1 MRTVDFG
8 KVREL
13 FPIAKSYV
21 YLNNASTSPCS
32 TPVRSAMERALN
44 QWMNDAEVYQV
55 WMDELQET
63 KDLFAKLIGAK
74 KDELA
79 GIPNTSTGLSHVANV
94 LPYKQGSNV
103 VINDLEFPANTY
115 PWLNLK
121 KRGVEVRCIKNV
133 EGRILL
139 EDVEKMV
146 DDKTVALSISH
157 VEFSNGLRN
166 DLRSISE
173 KVHRHGAY
181 LVVDVIQS
189 AGALKIDVKKDGA
202 DFLATSFHKWLLGPE
217 GTGFL
222 YIKDELIGKFDPV
235 TTGWLAVEDPE
246 AFDNMHLNFS
256 KTAQKFESGTH
267 NLIGYVGAQAA
278 GEIFHKLG
286 MGEVEKR
293 VLELAGKLQEELE
306 KIGVEVLSR
315 REKQYRSGIT
325 TFKIPEVDRVL
336 EELKKRRIVVSK
348 RMGGIRVSPHIYNTE
363 EDLIRLVEAIKKPR
377 K

>member
-1 MRTVDFG
+1 
-8 KVREL
+8 
-13 FPIAKSYV
+13 
-21 YLNNASTSPCS
+21 
-32 TPVRSAMERALN
+32 
-44 QWMNDAEVYQV
+44 MNGVEVYQV

-63 KDLFAKLIGAK
+63 KELFAKLIGSK
-74 KDELA
+74 KDEIA
-79 GIPNTSTGLSHVANV
+79 GIPNTSTGLSHVANL
-94 LPYKQGSNV
+94 LPYEKGSNV

-115 PWLNLK
+115 PWFNLK

-139 EDVEKMV
+139 EDVERMV
-146 DDKTVALSISH
+146 DDKTVALSVSH

-173 KVHRHGAY
+173 IVHRHGAY

-246 AFDNMHLNFS
+246 AFDNMNLNFS

-267 NLIGYVGAQAA
+267 NLIGYVGAKAA
-278 GEIFHKLG
+278 IEIFHKLG
-286 MGEVEKR
+286 MDEVEKR
-293 VLELAGKLQEELE
+293 VLELSGKLQEELE
-306 KIGVEVLSR
+306 RIGVEVFSR
-315 REKQYRSGIT
+315 REEQYRSGIT

-363 EDLIRLVEAIKKPR
+363 DDITRLVEAIKKPWN
-377 K
+377 